1 MVKQAGIKIGEKT
14 LMAALKK
21 LPGSV
26 LTKSNQR
33 VGFRLLTK
41 FGEKGVVNLG
51 KLIPGVGG
59 EIGGARDVASTTV
72 IAKNAISLF
81 IEDAEPK
88 GEDLTE
94 TEVIEVALIIEEGQ
108 GKKGAE
114 KNLPRTTS
122 SIIA

>member
-1 MVKQAGIKIGEKT
+1 
-14 LMAALKK
+14 MAALKK

-26 LTKSNQR
+26 LTKINQR

-51 KLIPGVGG
+51 KLIPVVGG
-59 EIGGARDVASTTV
+59 VIGGAMDVASTTV